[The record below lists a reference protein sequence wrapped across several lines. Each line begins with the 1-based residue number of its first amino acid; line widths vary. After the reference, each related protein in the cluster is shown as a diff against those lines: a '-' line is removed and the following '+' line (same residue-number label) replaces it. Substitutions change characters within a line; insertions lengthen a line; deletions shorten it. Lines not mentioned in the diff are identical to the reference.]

1 MLNAGTG
8 LIKKW
13 VTPGSLTL
21 PDVVIYATWIS
32 VWGRWLIWLL
42 AVFLIAYRPGF
53 WYPKDLEYLAL
64 PVLLLAANGLVHYRL
79 LAKRPVTQR
88 WLLFLS
94 LVDVALITAG
104 LIIGAGFPSF
114 IFLAYYPALAMFAV
128 IFSSLWLSL
137 GWTTMVVLAY
147 TLVCLTVGYGLDLD
161 LGQEKVLVGR
171 LAVMYIIVLGI
182 GLITQFERLR
192 WQTAVSSERRLRRE
206 RIELSQQIHD
216 TTAQTAYMIDLG
228 IHRARKLASESNED
242 LLAVLDATSAL
253 SRSAMWEMRGPIDA
267 GHILEGRELV
277 RVLWSH
283 CATFERITAVPAEIQ
298 QSGTEPPLASEIRTG
313 LFSIAHNALT
323 NAFLHAKPAKVEVSL
338 NFEPERIKLSVSD
351 DGVGLPDDY
360 ADRGRGISG
369 MRADAEQIG
378 GTLSV
383 ESANGQGG
391 TTITCVVPYQGVEGG
406 A

>member
-13 VTPGSLTL
+13 ITPGSLTL